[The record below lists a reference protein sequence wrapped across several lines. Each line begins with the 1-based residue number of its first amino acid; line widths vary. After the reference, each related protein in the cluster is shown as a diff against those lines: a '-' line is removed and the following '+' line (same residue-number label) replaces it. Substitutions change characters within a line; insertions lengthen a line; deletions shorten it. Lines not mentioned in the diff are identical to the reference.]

1 MDDNNKL
8 FDLNKYGKEIGRPLN
23 IVYNKRVD
31 INIKELFDTPTFV
44 YSVIIH
50 FQVFTTIIQLLTSEG
65 KTGWCK
71 IPLAS

>member
-31 INIKELFDTPTFV
+31 INIKELFDSSKFDTAYIVT
-44 YSVIIH
+44 YSSSYSYLVK
-50 FQVFTTIIQLLTSEG
+50 LLER
-65 KTGWCK
+65 
-71 IPLAS
+71 L